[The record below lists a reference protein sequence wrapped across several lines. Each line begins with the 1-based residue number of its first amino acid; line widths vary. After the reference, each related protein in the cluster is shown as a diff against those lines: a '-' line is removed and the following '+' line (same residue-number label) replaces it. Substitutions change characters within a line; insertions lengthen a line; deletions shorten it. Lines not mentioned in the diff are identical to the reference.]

1 MRPAW
6 IEVDLD
12 AIRAN
17 AGIARSF
24 LRPGAHLMAVVKA
37 DAYGH
42 GAVPVARAALE
53 GGASWLGV
61 ALPLEAEAL
70 RASGITAPVLVLG
83 PADPEEIVR
92 GARSGVSF
100 SVFSQESLAAV
111 QRAADRCAKDVPIH
125 LEIDT
130 GMGRTGFAPEDAVG
144 IASRIGAEPR
154 VVLEGIFTHFAS
166 ADTDPAFTRRQLGL
180 FLEVTSA
187 LEAAGRRGMLRHAA
201 NSAAL
206 FALPDSHLDMVR
218 VGIAL
223 YGLSCGVDAPALR
236 PALRVVARAAQIK
249 RVAADTPISY
259 GATYRTA
266 RETTIVTVPVG
277 YADGIPRVL
286 SSRAYAAIGDA
297 RVPYAG
303 RVCMDSLMLDV
314 GDLPV
319 AEGDEIELLG
329 PRVPVEEVA
338 ALCETIP
345 NEIVSRLSPRL
356 PRKYAHPAL
365 R

>member
-17 AGIARSF
+17 ADIVRSV
-24 LRPGAHLMAVVKA
+24 LQPGTHLMAVVKA
-37 DAYGH
+37 NAYGH
-42 GAVPVARAALE
+42 GAVRVARAALD

-61 ALPLEAEAL
+61 ALPQEAEAL
-70 RASGITAPVLVLG
+70 RASEIAAPVLVLG
-83 PADPEEIVR
+83 PADHDEIAR

-100 SVFSQESLAAV
+100 SVFSQESLAAI
-111 QRAADRCAKDVPIH
+111 QRAAGHCAESVLAH

-130 GMGRTGFAPEDAVG
+130 GMGRTGFAPDDAVE

-154 VVLEGIFTHFAS
+154 IVLEGIFTHFAT
-166 ADTDPAFTRRQLGL
+166 ADTGPAFARRQLGL
-180 FLEVTSA
+180 FLEVASA
-187 LEAAGRRGMLRHAA
+187 LEAAGYRGMLRHAA
-201 NSAAL
+201 NSAAV

-223 YGLSCGVDAPALR
+223 YGLSCGVAAPALR
-236 PALRVVARAAQIK
+236 PALRVVARAAQVK
-249 RVAADTPISY
+249 RVAADTPIGY
-259 GATYRTA
+259 GATYRTP

-286 SSRAYAAIGDA
+286 SNRAYAALGGA

-303 RVCMDSLMLDV
+303 RVCMDSLMLDA
-314 GDLPV
+314 GDLSV

-338 ALCETIP
+338 AWCETIP
-345 NEIVSRLSPRL
+345 NEIVSRLSTRL
-356 PRKYAHPAL
+356 PRKYGDQ
-365 R
+365 